1 MYQGIST
8 NAVSPIDGRATDIF
22 GPGEGGPVFLS
33 EVQCS
38 GSETNLILCPSVGLG
53 QHSCGPQNSTGVTC
67 GKSGEWSCKM
77 MYAALML
84 NNAFR

>member
-1 MYQGIST
+1 MLSIFLS
-8 NAVSPIDGRATDIF
+8 DGRATDIF

-67 GKSGEWSCKM
+67 GRSGDYVIPDSIAVV
-77 MYAALML
+77 MYLKPGH
-84 NNAFR
+84 

>member
-1 MYQGIST
+1 MASVS
-8 NAVSPIDGRATDIF
+8 VSPTDGRATDIF
-22 GPGEGGPVFLS
+22 GPGEGGSVFLS

-38 GSETNLILCPSVGLG
+38 GSETNLTLCPSVGLG

-67 GKSGEWSCKM
+67 GRSGEWSCKM
-77 MYAALML
+77 MYAALKL